1 VQLPFG
7 ADAPGIAIAIGD
19 ALPSGEYLSLLVVG
33 ADSTDRPLRCGLV
46 IDDWTET
53 VPADREITGIAFNC
67 NRPNALAPHALLVA
81 VPSERRGRWIFDD
94 LVDSVHEALDLA
106 KIRAVEPDMLIGRG
120 ADQAPPFGDYFQG
133 LPAIL
138 SEFSGGRIAT
148 ADFAARVA
156 TAFARTS

>member
-1 VQLPFG
+1 MTRSRAANIF
-7 ADAPGIAIAIGD
+7 
-19 ALPSGEYLSLLVVG
+19 SLLVLG
-33 ADSTDRPLRCGLV
+33 GDSTGGALQCGLV

-53 VPADREITGIAFNC
+53 VPTDREVTGIAFNF
-67 NRPNALAPHALLVA
+67 NRPNALAPQAVLVA
-81 VPSERRGRWIFDD
+81 VPPERRGQWAMDD

-106 KIRAVEPDMLIGRG
+106 RIRAVEPDMLIGRA

-156 TAFARTS
+156 AVFAQTG